1 MPRSSALI
9 VPKSQKI
16 MAVLWSSFLVSSLA
30 SILFFFSFDPHTALH
45 LDISKMAAYSIG
57 FFLFWLTTGLSSLLT
72 LYFSTPLP
80 QVSSS
85 THIDEL

>member
-1 MPRSSALI
+1 MPNSPVLT
-9 VPKSQKI
+9 VPKAQKI

-30 SILFFFSFDPHTALH
+30 SILFFSSFDPHSVLR

-72 LYFSTPLP
+72 LYFSMPLP